1 MSMKK
6 KPSIDEFLGGS
17 PAQEPTKPKAAP
29 AAPPA
34 PAAEVR
40 KQKLVRLPS
49 TLLDDL
55 KQRALDIS
63 KETGKR
69 ITEEALIEEFI
80 KKGLYS

>member
-6 KPSIDEFLGGS
+6 KPSIDEFLGSS
-17 PAQEPTKPKAAP
+17 PAQEPTKPKAAL
-29 AAPPA
+29 APPP
-34 PAAEVR
+34 PAGEIR

-49 TLLDDL
+49 SLLDDL

>member
-6 KPSIDEFLGGS
+6 KPSIDEFLGSS
-17 PAQEPTKPKAAP
+17 PAQEPPKPKAAP
-29 AAPPA
+29 AAPPT

-40 KQKLVRLPS
+40 KQKLVRLPA

>member
-6 KPSIDEFLGGS
+6 KPSIDEFLGSS
-17 PAQEPTKPKAAP
+17 PAQEPPKPKAVP
-29 AAPPA
+29 AAPPV

>member
-6 KPSIDEFLGGS
+6 KPSIDEFLGSS
-17 PAQEPTKPKAAP
+17 PAQEPTKPKAAM
-29 AAPPA
+29 AAPPPSA
-34 PAAEVR
+34 GEVR

>member
-6 KPSIDEFLGGS
+6 KPSIDEFLGNS
-17 PAQEPTKPKAAP
+17 PAQEPPKLKAAP
-29 AAPPA
+29 ATPPA
-34 PAAEVR
+34 PVGEVR